1 MTTTLIAKG
10 RMFARSATMAV
21 ILASTLSCNPRE
33 ETAEEPAG
41 AETEEQH
48 EEGGTR
54 AVTLT
59 EEAAR
64 TAGIEVIEVAFES
77 SSTPVGLE
85 VPGQVEFDPRRVTL
99 ITPRAAGRVESL
111 TVVSGDRVARGQVV
125 AMLYSPEYL
134 TAQQEFMQATQRAR
148 RLTGTPDAEGTAALA
163 NAARQ
168 RLLAM
173 GASESAIQALE
184 AGTAAQSLLPIRAP
198 FEGSIMDSDVLT
210 GVMVQ
215 PGDSLFRLADLS
227 VVDVIAQVPERALPL
242 VRVGQGA
249 TIEIVAFPGMQFEGQ
264 VERLHEELNPETRTI
279 EAVIHAT
286 NRGGRL
292 RPGMFATVRL
302 RTSTR
307 EVVGPRGASDSL
319 ITLPSSAVVTDG
331 EARIV
336 FVEVGLRTYERR
348 EVEIASLTPQG
359 SSVSSS
365 GRVAVRQGLQ
375 AGDRVVTHGAFTLK
389 SELAK
394 AGLGEHGH

>member
-1 MTTTLIAKG
+1 MTTTASRRIPRHFSTIALLT
-10 RMFARSATMAV
+10 FA
-21 ILASTLSCNPRE
+21 LLSCGR
-33 ETAEEPAG
+33 G
-41 AETEEQH
+41 ADSSEDAADPETEETH
-48 EEGGTR
+48 EEQTDV
-54 AVTLT
+54 VTLT

-64 TAGIEVIEVAFES
+64 TAGIEVIAIELES

-111 TVVSGDRVARGQVV
+111 TVVSGDKVAGGQVV
-125 AMLYSPEYL
+125 ALLYSPDFL
-134 TAQQEFMQATQRAR
+134 TAQQEFVQATRRAR
-148 RLTGTPDAEGTAALA
+148 HLAGTTDAEGTAALA
-163 NAARQ
+163 QAARQ
-168 RLLAM
+168 RLVAM
-173 GASESAIQALE
+173 GAPEALI
-184 AGTAAQSLLPIRAP
+184 GTLEGGAAPQSLLPVRAP
-198 FEGSIMDSDVLT
+198 FAGSIMDSDVLT
-210 GVMVQ
+210 GVMVH

-286 NRGGRL
+286 NSGGRL
-292 RPGMFATVRL
+292 RPGMFATVKL
-302 RTSTR
+302 RTSAAA
-307 EVVGPRGASDSL
+307 VVGPRGTTDS
-319 ITLPSSAVVTDG
+319 IISIPSSAVVTDG

-336 FVEVGLRTYERR
+336 FVEIGPRSFERR
-348 EVEIASLTPQG
+348 EVEVASLTPQG

-365 GRVAVRQGLQ
+365 GRVAIRQGLR
-375 AGDRVVTHGAFTLK
+375 AGERVVTHGAFTLK

-394 AGLGEHGH
+394 AGLSEDEH